1 MSLGGEESFL
11 EDVYIM
17 QRVEGVLDGG
27 NSMC

>member
-17 QRVEGVLDGG
+17 QRVEDVLDAG